1 MRRVPASSIR
11 SINLPVP
18 PELIFNPDLDA
29 AVDRLF
35 DEVDR
40 SRSRKRARAAASN
53 EAIKGLVLV
62 AGACRSGED
71 CPVCLQNF
79 CTADETLRA
88 MPCSH
93 AFHYGCIS
101 QWLRRNASCPLCR
114 HQLLPDEDED
124 AEEHQNQRRRT
135 TT

>member
-1 MRRVPASSIR
+1 MQQQQQQQQYAYVTTLGPGGYYLH
-11 SINLPVP
+11 N
-18 PELIFNPDLDA
+18 F
-29 AVDRLF
+29 
-35 DEVDR
+35 
-40 SRSRKRARAAASN
+40 
-53 EAIKGLVLV
+53 
-62 AGACRSGED
+62 GA
-71 CPVCLQNF
+71 
-79 CTADETLRA
+79 ADETLRA

-124 AEEHQNQRRRT
+124 EDEDGHQNQRRRT